1 MIKLIDII
9 NELEINKPNQINMLK
24 VGQIYKIT
32 YREDIYDEK
41 DITTDNLKILD
52 KWTDSHG
59 PCVTAIPI
67 TEEDNPD
74 DFQLFLWEENIVK
87 VEPYNINELHVNN
100 PNATREEVEY
110 FWRHNIALTTNYRKL
125 KIKYVDE
132 YMDDS
137 RFVPDTEFLI
147 QSLPQHA
154 LNKFYRD
161 LKKLYKQQ
169 QYKEDPNNLAESMN
183 RFVEMNEIGQIL
195 LDKFPQHQNKI
206 QEYIKTIEIE
216 PENYEYL
223 TYHHLLDDF
232 KNFVSL
238 NELEINKHFQFDSN
252 IMKEINMYFNE
263 YFIQWLEKHV
273 TNIDEDIW
281 QYLPEYYDNIKNIMY
296 NDDQFDHDQF
306 DDDMAE
312 EYFNL
317 NMLKDVKNKL
327 WKKYFEN
334 VNISKI
340 KKDIYQ
346 YIKKYNYTIYDI
358 DEGIKSFFRWD
369 NNFDDMYAPIIV
381 EPFIEEVLEEVI
393 SNYDHGD
400 RINELEINKPEP
412 NSNLFY
418 KLNKNKTEVWNTLL
432 KKRYGDLVLSY
443 YDNFNPETDIKFEL
457 GDWSGEKEANVVYL
471 NFSEFEIG
479 WEASIDEKYFN
490 INDDEIIDIK
500 EFNIKGLKFYYITYD
515 V

>member
-1 MIKLIDII
+1 MIKLTQLINELEINNPNRATLAQLRRWKIEIEKSDDIITKTKLALKCVEGVIWMWNKSHPHDNRPQKAINAVKTYLKDPSKENMKECENVNTDAWNAYYDTIIADDIAAAAAQLTQSVYIKYNTQGNFSLYAAERAIEAVITYNRGESI
-9 NELEINKPNQINMLK
+9 NELEINKPFKYNQYILKYEPENSLDELEINKPSQINKLK
-24 VGQIYKIT
+24 VGQIYKIK
-32 YREDIYDEK
+32 YNVDIYDEE
-41 DITTDNLKILD
+41 DLITDNLKILD

-87 VEPYNINELHVNN
+87 VEPYKKIN
-100 PNATREEVEY
+100 
-110 FWRHNIALTTNYRKL
+110 
-125 KIKYVDE
+125 
-132 YMDDS
+132 
-137 RFVPDTEFLI
+137 
-147 QSLPQHA
+147 
-154 LNKFYRD
+154 
-161 LKKLYKQQ
+161 
-169 QYKEDPNNLAESMN
+169 ESMN

-238 NELEINKHFQFDSN
+238 
-252 IMKEINMYFNE
+252 
-263 YFIQWLEKHV
+263 
-273 TNIDEDIW
+273 
-281 QYLPEYYDNIKNIMY
+281 
-296 NDDQFDHDQF
+296 
-306 DDDMAE
+306 
-312 EYFNL
+312 
-317 NMLKDVKNKL
+317 
-327 WKKYFEN
+327 
-334 VNISKI
+334 
-340 KKDIYQ
+340 
-346 YIKKYNYTIYDI
+346 
-358 DEGIKSFFRWD
+358 
-369 NNFDDMYAPIIV
+369 
-381 EPFIEEVLEEVI
+381 
-393 SNYDHGD
+393 
-400 RINELEINKPEP
+400 NELEINKPEP